1 MAIAQKQGLS
11 PMIDR
16 RCMTGGLVAG
26 LGLAFSG
33 ATRAQAPADLSGQ
46 ARSLIQ
52 DHKVPALG
60 FGLVRAGRIISAEAF
75 GSADVEAQR
84 PATPDTA
91 FHLASVSKVV
101 TGTAMMQL
109 WQAGRFQLDDPIG
122 PHLDFPVV
130 NPRHPKP
137 ITFRQVFTHT
147 STISDRNYDG
157 FQQTGD
163 PALPLR
169 DFLVGYLTPGGKWFN
184 DKTFG
189 DAEPGSRFSYSNVG
203 AALAGYLAERID
215 GRSLKAQCAERLF
228 TPLRMSPAA
237 WTLAELTRAP
247 VATPY
252 AESDGKLGPIAPV
265 GYPDW
270 PAGLL
275 RASPRAM
282 TQFIA
287 AYANGGTFD
296 GATIL
301 RPATVRTMLEITT
314 PPPLPRGPLRG
325 QGLFWEEL
333 AADRPGLIG
342 KIGGDDGAHTMI
354 AVDPAKGNGV
364 VILANRSPTED
375 LQKAMIRLVEGA
387 LA

>member
-1 MAIAQKQGLS
+1 
-11 PMIDR
+11 MIDR
-16 RCMTGGLVAG
+16 RQLTAGLVAG
-26 LGLAFSG
+26 LGFGICS
-33 ATRAQAPADLSGQ
+33 ATKAQAPADLSAQ
-46 ARSLIQ
+46 ARGLLQ
-52 DHKVPALG
+52 DHKVPGLG
-60 FGLVRAGRIISAEAF
+60 FGLVRAGRIARAEAF
-75 GSADVEAQR
+75 GWADVGAQR

-101 TGTAMMQL
+101 TGTALMQL
-109 WQAGRFQLDDPIG
+109 HQAGRFKLDDPIG

-130 NPRHPKP
+130 NPRHPEP

-157 FQQTGD
+157 FQQVGD
-163 PALPLR
+163 PTLPLR
-169 DFLVGYLTPGGKWFN
+169 DFLVGYLTPGGKWFT

-203 AALAGYLAERID
+203 TALAGYLAERID
-215 GRSLKAQCAERLF
+215 GRSLKTQCRERLF
-228 TPLRMSPAA
+228 KPLRMAPAA
-237 WTLAELTRAP
+237 WTLADLQSAP

-252 AESDGKLGPIAPV
+252 AETDGKLGPIPPV

-282 TQFIA
+282 TRFIA

-301 RPATVRTMLEITT
+301 SPETVRTMLEITT
-314 PPPLPRGPLRG
+314 PPPLPRGPLSG
-325 QGLFWEEL
+325 QGLFWEGL

-342 KIGGDDGAHTMI
+342 KIGGDDGAHALI
-354 AVDPAKGNGV
+354 AVDPTKGNGV
-364 VILANRSPTED
+364 VMLANRSPTED
-375 LQKAMIRLVEGA
+375 LQAAMVRLAVAA